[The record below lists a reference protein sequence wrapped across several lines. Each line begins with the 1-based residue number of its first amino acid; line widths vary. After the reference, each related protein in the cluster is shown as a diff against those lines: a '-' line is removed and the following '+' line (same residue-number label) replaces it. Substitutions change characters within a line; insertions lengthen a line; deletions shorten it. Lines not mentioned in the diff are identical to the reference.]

1 MPRRHILLIDDEADI
16 REVASISL
24 EVVGEWQVST
34 ASGGQDGMSQ
44 AIAGQPEVILCDVMM
59 PGLDGPATVE
69 LLKSDPLTAQI
80 PVILLTARVQR
91 ADRLAFSRLDIVG
104 VISKPF
110 DPMALSG
117 QVEALVEAAQEFVAT
132 T

>member
-24 EVVGEWQVST
+24 EAVGGWRVST
-34 ASGGQDGMSQ
+34 APGGHDGIAQ

-59 PGLDGPATVE
+59 PGIDGPATVE
-69 LLKSDPLTAQI
+69 LLKGDLRTAGI
-80 PVILLTARVQR
+80 PVILLTARVQS
-91 ADRLAFSRLDIVG
+91 ADRLGFDQLDVVG
-104 VISKPF
+104 VIAKPF

-117 QVEALVEAAQEFVAT
+117 QVEAFLEAAQGSAAT